1 MTDKAGSP
9 MNRPV
14 FHLDRALRFGKRL
27 PTGISVEYMASDD
40 SVEVGT
46 AESDFD
52 FLDGRWV
59 DVRSTPDIAKL
70 FPETVL
76 SFDNAELSFHGAI
89 RLADGTRIASA
100 LFKSRPAIFDEVDE
114 RVNERI
120 AGANVSVAQNASG
133 FGHWLL
139 QRLGRIY
146 TAHDHAPGVPLI
158 LTELRH
164 RGDDFLTRVGYDPA
178 AVRRLTRI
186 PEKSWTVDKLLVP
199 SYSGVD
205 LGRVADSR
213 RYRRDMD
220 RLLHGIDVTTGLS
233 AYPERV
239 FLGRRSESSMREGM
253 ANAIEIE
260 RIFIEHGYE
269 FVDHARL
276 PFDEQVRVIRAAKF
290 IAGESGSAAQNAM
303 FGARGLTVVVVT
315 ANNGVRHT
323 PYTPGQ
329 KTYGRMATD
338 ALKLNFRRINAS
350 PHPRTT
356 GWVADPDI
364 VRRALASMPGG

>member
-1 MTDKAGSP
+1 MTEA
-9 MNRPV
+9 V
-14 FHLDRALRFGKRL
+14 FDLDRALRSGKPL
-27 PTGISVEYMASDD
+27 PAGLSVEYMASDD

-52 FLDGRWV
+52 YLDDRWV
-59 DVRSTPDIAKL
+59 DVRSTPDASTL

-76 SFDNAELSFHGAI
+76 SIDDAEINFRGAI
-89 RLADGTRIASA
+89 RLVDGTRIASS
-100 LFKSRPAIFDEVDE
+100 LFKSRPSNFDEVD
-114 RVNERI
+114 RSLNEHI
-120 AGANVSVAQNASG
+120 PGENASVAQNSSG
-133 FGHWLL
+133 FGHWLI
-139 QRLGRIY
+139 QRIGRVC
-146 TAHDHAPGVPLI
+146 TAYFHAPHVPLM

-164 RGDDFLTRVGYDPA
+164 RGDDLLTRVGYDPA
-178 AVRRLTRI
+178 TVRRLSRM
-186 PEKSWTVDKLLVP
+186 PEKSWTVDKLLLP

-213 RYRRDMD
+213 RYLRDMD
-220 RLLHGIDVTTGLS
+220 RLIEGIDITTGMS

-239 FLGRRSESSMREGM
+239 FLGRREETSIRDGM
-253 ANAIEIE
+253 ANALEIE
-260 RIFIEHGYE
+260 RIFIEHGFE

-303 FGARGLTVVVVT
+303 FGTRGLTVIVVA

-338 ALKLNFRRINAS
+338 ALGLHYRRINAS
-350 PHPRTT
+350 PNPRAP
-356 GWVADPDI
+356 GWAADPEI
-364 VRRALASMPGG
+364 VRRALATMPGG